1 MPIMQGFS
9 LDRRRLL
16 HATAAAIAAVHAPGW
31 LAAASQRDATISALV
46 LDNNAFALNL
56 FEQLAASNDGNLI
69 VSPYSVSLALAMTY
83 AGAEGDTAEQMAQAL
98 TFAIDRD
105 ELPAA
110 FRSLTDDLVDRGT
123 AEADK
128 DEQVTA
134 RTLSVANALWGE
146 QTFPFDESFTDLL
159 ADDYD
164 APMNLVDFK
173 NDPEGTREEIN
184 AWVADKTNNRIE
196 NIVPEGL
203 ITEAAR
209 LVLANAIWFY
219 GAWRYQF
226 DPEDTEEAPF
236 HLLDG
241 ESVDVPFM
249 NLHEDFSYAS
259 GPTYEAVELPY
270 EGSGFSFLVVM
281 PETDAFDDFEQSLH
295 AGVLEDI
302 ARNLERTDIRLAFPS
317 FEFEF
322 GAQLADALAALG
334 MVDAFEAGVAD
345 FSGMIGEG
353 TDEKLF
359 ISSILHKA
367 FIKLDENGTEAAAA
381 TVVMM
386 EGAAAAPTEP
396 IEVTIDRPFLFAI
409 RDTETGTLLFL
420 GRVLNPA
427 G

>member
-128 DEQVTA
+128 DKQVTA

-159 ADDYD
+159 ADEYD

-173 NDPEGTREEIN
+173 KDPEGAREEIN
-184 AWVADKTNNRIE
+184 AWVAKKTNNRIE
-196 NIVPEGL
+196 NIVPEGF

-226 DPEDTEEAPF
+226 DPENTEAAPF

-241 ESVDVPFM
+241 ETVDVPFM
-249 NLHEDFSYAS
+249 NEHEDFSHAS
-259 GPTYEAVELPY
+259 SSTYEAVELPY
-270 EGSGFSFLVVM
+270 EGSGFSLLVVM
-281 PETDAFDDFEQSLH
+281 PETDGFDDFEQSLH

-302 ARNLERTDIRLAFPS
+302 ARNLERTDMRLAFPS

-322 GAQLADALAALG
+322 GAQLSDALAALG

-381 TVVMM
+381 TVVIM
-386 EGAAAAPTEP
+386 EGAATAPTDP